1 MVPDPLP
8 SPVASESLPER
19 IGNFRIIGRL
29 GQGGMA
35 TVYRA
40 EQGALKR
47 QVALKVV
54 LPAHAGDPAFRE
66 RFLREAQAA
75 AAINHPNVITCYD
88 AGEAEGQLFMAM
100 ELVGG
105 GDLLS
110 LMERRGG
117 RLDEAQ
123 VFALAHDCL
132 AGLEAIAAAGLIHRD
147 VKPANIFLT
156 ERGQAKIADLG
167 LVRPLQ
173 GEQQGEAGL
182 ILGTPAYIAPEQASS
197 VPDLDIRADLYSL
210 GATIFHLLT
219 GTTVYSGDGP
229 VAMLMKVI
237 KEALPDP
244 RSRRPDISA
253 AGTAVIMRLMAKDRE
268 QRYPDPQSARED
280 VGRLLSG
287 AAVASA
293 AMASQPPA
301 DLGESFPKTGRFTPN
316 EPPTR
321 SAGRAISATT
331 SRHSAGTAA
340 SIDSGRLAALA
351 KRVVVDKAG
360 LKAAIVLAPK
370 ASFPRFLI
378 ERILESA
385 GVTFGLQPDALDEAT
400 RPQAMTRRIVLARGE
415 PPSPGRPG
423 WSVRGSEIPPPPV
436 AMTVHISDDHMTAIG
451 VVAPGQLVPKADLS
465 HVLRGAELRY
475 GFDPDALRQLC
486 DGPAPADGRAIIA
499 RGMLPMTARP
509 AGFHLAHASTPP
521 CASDGSARRAE
532 QPAINLSAA
541 VPGTVL
547 ARWSEAEL
555 GREGMDVHGHTLPA
569 PPAAA
574 RTSAGCAGEGTT
586 IEKQADG
593 HLRLLA
599 TAIGVVQQRAD
610 GVVRVV
616 VVREVHGDLT
626 AADGPID
633 SDEVVVV
640 RGNIQDGAKI
650 SSRRDVVVLGNL
662 GNAAITTGGSLSVS
676 GSILPGDQPIVV
688 GGELSAAGSQGR
700 NLVAAS
706 VNISGEA
713 KDCDIQASGD
723 VMIRRVVGGKVAGGG
738 SITVEIAGDADG
750 TVTELWAGH
759 ALSPEQQLHL
769 AQLVEAR
776 QSSERT
782 RLLGEVKTIETELA
796 DAARTQSRL
805 DASTF
810 TRQDVL
816 KKNRQRLK
824 LLEDN
829 LASLYRAAET
839 SRQDFV
845 NGRAAPASADAAAGS
860 QEIAATQLAH
870 EGVVVRI
877 AGGQDETI
885 AISQAG
891 FHLQA

>member
-1 MVPDPLP
+1 VPDPQP
-8 SPVASESLPER
+8 PPVASDSLPER
-19 IGNFRIIGRL
+19 IGNFLIIGRL

-54 LPAHAGDPAFRE
+54 LPAHASDPAFRE
-66 RFLREAQAA
+66 RFLREAQAS

-88 AGEAEGQLFMAM
+88 AGEADGQLYMAM

-132 AGLEAIAAAGLIHRD
+132 AGLEAIASAGLIHRD

-156 ERGQAKIADLG
+156 DRGQAKIADLG

-173 GEQQGEAGL
+173 GDQQGEAGL
-182 ILGTPAYIAPEQASS
+182 ILGTPAYIAPEQANSI
-197 VPDLDIRADLYSL
+197 PDLDIRADLYSL

-229 VAMLMKVI
+229 VAMLLKVMK
-237 KEALPDP
+237 EPLPDP
-244 RSRRPDISA
+244 RSRRPDLSA
-253 AGTAVIMRLMAKDRE
+253 AGTSVIMRLMAKDRA

-287 AAVASA
+287 GAVASA
-293 AMASQPPA
+293 AMANQPPVE
-301 DLGESFPKTGRFTPN
+301 LPEGFPKTGRFPPN

-331 SRHSAGTAA
+331 SRHSVGTAM
-340 SIDSGRLAALA
+340 SVDSGRLAALA

-370 ASFPRFLI
+370 ASFPRYLL
-378 ERILESA
+378 EKILECA
-385 GVTFGLQPDALDEAT
+385 GVTFGLQPDALEEAT
-400 RPQAMTRRIVLARGE
+400 RPQGMTRRIVLARGE
-415 PPSPGRPG
+415 PPQPGRSG
-423 WSVRGSEIPPPPV
+423 WSVLGAEIPPPPAV
-436 AMTVHISDDHMTAIG
+436 MAVHVSEDHMTVIG
-451 VVAPGQLVPKADLS
+451 VVAPGQLVPKGELPQ
-465 HVLRGAELRY
+465 VLRSAELRY
-475 GFDPDALRQLC
+475 GFDPDALRLLC
-486 DGPAPADGRAIIA
+486 DGPPPSDGRAIIA
-499 RGMLPMTARP
+499 RGLLPMPARP
-509 AGFHLAHASTPP
+509 AGFHLAHACTPQ
-521 CASDGSARRAE
+521 CASDGSPRRPE
-532 QPAINLSAA
+532 QPVINLSAV

-547 ARWSEAEL
+547 TRWSEAEP
-555 GREGMDVHGHTLPA
+555 GREGMDVHGHPLPA
-569 PPAAA
+569 PAAGE
-574 RTSAGCAGEGTT
+574 RTSDACAGEGTA
-586 IEKQADG
+586 IEKGADG
-593 HLRLLA
+593 ELRLLA
-599 TAIGVVQQRAD
+599 TSTGLVQQRDD
-610 GVVRVV
+610 GLVRVV
-616 VVREVHGDLT
+616 VMREVHGDLT

-723 VMIRRVVGGKVAGGG
+723 VMIRRVIGGKVAGGG

-829 LASLYRAAET
+829 LSSLYRAAEN
-839 SRQDFV
+839 SRKAFV
-845 NGRAAPASADAAAGS
+845 SGRAGPAPGEAAAGG
-860 QEIAATQLAH
+860 QQIAATQLAH
-870 EGVVVRI
+870 EGVVVRL
-877 AGGQDETI
+877 ASGQDETI

-891 FHLQA
+891 FLLQT

>member
-1 MVPDPLP
+1 
-8 SPVASESLPER
+8 
-19 IGNFRIIGRL
+19 
-29 GQGGMA
+29 MA

-54 LPAHAGDPAFRE
+54 LPAHASDPAFRE
-66 RFLREAQAA
+66 RFLREAQAS
-75 AAINHPNVITCYD
+75 AAINHPNVITCFD
-88 AGEAEGQLFMAM
+88 AGEADGQLFMAM

-110 LMERRGG
+110 LMDRRGG

-156 ERGQAKIADLG
+156 DRGQAKIADLG

-197 VPDLDIRADLYSL
+197 IPDLDIRADLYAL

-229 VAMLMKVI
+229 VAMLMQVI
-237 KEALPDP
+237 KEPLPDP
-244 RSRRPDISA
+244 RTRRPDLSA
-253 AGTAVIMRLMAKDRE
+253 AGTAVIMRLMAKDRA

-293 AMASQPPA
+293 AIASQPPTG
-301 DLGESFPKTGRFTPN
+301 LSEGYPKTGRFTPN

-321 SAGRAISATT
+321 SSGRAISATT
-331 SRHSAGTAA
+331 SRHSVGTAMNV
-340 SIDSGRLAALA
+340 DSGRMAALA
-351 KRVVVDKAG
+351 KRVVIDRAG

-370 ASFPRFLI
+370 ASFPRFLL

-385 GVTFGLQPDALDEAT
+385 GVTFGLQADALEEAT
-400 RPQAMTRRIVLARGE
+400 KPQGMTRRIVLARGE
-415 PPSPGRPG
+415 PALPGRSG
-423 WSVRGSEIPPPPV
+423 WSVRGAEIPPPQ
-436 AMTVHISDDHMTAIG
+436 ATMTVHTSADHMTALG
-451 VVAPGQLVPKADLS
+451 VVAPGQLVPKSELPQ
-465 HVLRGAELRY
+465 VLREAELRY
-475 GFDPDALRQLC
+475 GFDPDALRMLC
-486 DGPAPADGRAIIA
+486 DGPPPSDGRAIIA
-499 RGMLPMTARP
+499 RGLLPMPARP
-509 AGFHLAHASTPP
+509 AGFHLAHASTPQVS
-521 CASDGSARRAE
+521 SDGTARGPE
-532 QPAINLSAA
+532 QPAINLRPV

-547 ARWSEAEL
+547 AQWSEAEP
-555 GREGMDVHGHTLPA
+555 GHEGMDVHGHPLPA
-569 PPAAA
+569 APAAE
-574 RTSAGCAGEGTT
+574 RTSDGCAGEGTA
-586 IEKQADG
+586 IEKSAGGQ
-593 HLRLLA
+593 LRLLA
-599 TAIGVVQQRAD
+599 TSEGVVQQRED
-610 GVVRVV
+610 GLVRVV
-616 VVREVHGDLT
+616 VVREINGDLS

-662 GNAAITTGGSLSVS
+662 GNAAISTGGSLSVS
-676 GSILPGDQPIVV
+676 GSILPGDQPIMV

-723 VMIRRVVGGKVAGGG
+723 VLIRRVIGGKIAGGG

-776 QSSERT
+776 QSTERT
-782 RLLGEVKTIETELA
+782 RLLDEVKTIETELA
-796 DAARTQSRL
+796 DAERSQIRL

-829 LASLYRAAET
+829 LASLYRAAEN
-839 SRQDFV
+839 SRKAFV
-845 NGRAAPASADAAAGS
+845 SGRASPAPGDAAGG
-860 QEIAATQLAH
+860 QQVAATQLAH
-870 EGVVVRI
+870 EGVVARV
-877 AGGQDETI
+877 AGGSDETLAI
-885 AISQAG
+885 AQAG